1 MATKKPANA
10 PTKTAAQPAVANAKA
25 AAVTKQAP
33 VSEPAKHGGQ
43 AVRDKYGLDFFAQ
56 IGKRGGQTV
65 KERRGP
71 EFYAQIGRR
80 GGESTKKKYGSDF
93 YSQIGRKGGSTVRTE
108 KKPKADITKN

>member
-1 MATKKPANA
+1 MATNKKTPATKA
-10 PTKTAAQPAVANAKA
+10 PEAKA
-25 AAVTKQAP
+25 TTKNSARAVTTAHTE
-33 VSEPAKHGGQ
+33 SAPAKHGGQ

-80 GGESTKKKYGSDF
+80 GGESTKQKYGSNF
-93 YSQIGRKGGSTVRTE
+93 YSEIGRKGGSTTR
-108 KKPKADITKN
+108 KPKTVVK

>member
-1 MATKKPANA
+1 MATNKKTPAAKA
-10 PTKTAAQPAVANAKA
+10 PEAKATTKNSVKTATVAHAESATNA
-25 AAVTKQAP
+25 
-33 VSEPAKHGGQ
+33 PAKHGGQ

-80 GGESTKKKYGSDF
+80 GGESTKQKYGSDF
-93 YSQIGRKGGSTVRTE
+93 YSEIGRKGGSTTR
-108 KKPKADITKN
+108 KPKAVVK